1 MSSALKIN
9 YPTSALEQRYQ
20 ELYNSGCKKLGKFAT
35 LCTGKDPR
43 DTALLLATSLVGIV
57 TTVIGASIWLGTE
70 NLKSIYLLLLTPITL
85 LLIDSVLALYGHDT
99 LSLKTTRYLIFFLGW
114 KEQGSTKVPATT
126 VLSNDLVG
134 RKAKKYLKTQHL
146 TSVESETFY
155 TLISQWEG
163 NLDSLVT
170 LCKKL

>member
-9 YPTSALEQRYQ
+9 YLTSSLEQRYQ
-20 ELYNSGCKKLGKFAT
+20 ELYDSGCKKLGKSANLF
-35 LCTGKDPR
+35 TGKDPR
-43 DTALLLATSLVGIV
+43 DTALLLATSLVSIV
-57 TTVIGASIWLGTE
+57 ITVIVASIWLGTE
-70 NLKSIYLLLLTPITL
+70 NLKPIYLLPLTPIIL
-85 LLIDSVLALYGHDT
+85 LLIDSILALYGHDT

-114 KEQGSTKVPATT
+114 KDQGASKVPATT
-126 VLSNDLVG
+126 VLSNNLVG

-146 TSVESETFY
+146 TPVESETFY